1 MHAVPLLPLF
11 LQVLRD
17 FGSITFVL
25 ADDLGTKLCGM
36 TNLDA
41 AVIYLSERNT
51 DGEMLAT
58 IGHELAHLA
67 DPTASEETVERA
79 AAAALISELAALR
92 AVTTGDLR
100 SVAEQCGVD
109 EQLVRA
115 RIRGNPFVA
124 LDEEGTRGVG

>member
-1 MHAVPLLPLF
+1 MHAVPLLPMF

-25 ADDLGTKLCGM
+25 ADDLGSKLCGM
-36 TNLDA
+36 TNLDT
-41 AVIYLSERNT
+41 AVVYLSERNT

-67 DPTASEETVERA
+67 NPTASEAAVELAAAMALIPACDALRA
-79 AAAALISELAALR
+79 AA
-92 AVTTGDLR
+92 TGDLR
-100 SVAEQCGVD
+100 SVADQCGVD

-115 RIRGNPFVA
+115 RIRGHLAVA
-124 LDEEGTRGVG
+124 TEEEHRGVG